1 MSKAFLPLAIL
12 LALGA
17 CGPQPAQ
24 VTASLPADAIVGA
37 GDPLRSAAANTS
49 VAFGSP
55 RLLAGRPADAA
66 RAVAQMEYLAVQIPN
81 NPRFLGLSPT
91 TGSQLV
97 AARREWRGA
106 LGIPAEQPPQAV
118 IDSLYAAAR
127 ALQAGQRDA
136 AAAALPASVFPQGG
150 QTALL
155 RLASLPSL
163 PLTND
168 AAVMVSQSLQ
178 RSEPNPGRF

>member
-12 LALGA
+12 VSLSA

-24 VTASLPADAIVGA
+24 LNASLPFDAIQGA

-49 VAFGSP
+49 VVFGSP
-55 RLLAGRPADAA
+55 QQLAGRPADAA

-81 NPRFLGLSPT
+81 NPRFPGISPT
-91 TGSQLV
+91 TGSQFA
-97 AARREWRGA
+97 AARREWRTA

-118 IDSLYAAAR
+118 IESLYAASR

-136 AAAALPASVFPQGG
+136 AAAALPTSVFPQGG

-168 AAVMVSQSLQ
+168 AAVTAAQTLQ
-178 RSEPNPGRF
+178 RTEIGRGRF

>member
-1 MSKAFLPLAIL
+1 MSKVFLPLAIL
-12 LALGA
+12 LSVSA
-17 CGPQPAQ
+17 CGPQPPQ
-24 VTASLPADAIVGA
+24 VSASLPPDAILGA

-49 VAFGSP
+49 VVFGSP
-55 RLLAGRPADAA
+55 QQLAGRPAEAA

-81 NPRFLGLSPT
+81 NPRFPGVSPT
-91 TGSQLV
+91 VESQFV

-118 IDSLYAAAR
+118 IESLYAASR
-127 ALQAGQRDA
+127 ALQAGQKDA
-136 AAAALPASVFPQGG
+136 AAAALPAHVFPQGG

-155 RLASLPSL
+155 RLASLPRL

-168 AAVMVSQSLQ
+168 AAVAASQTLQ
-178 RSEPNPGRF
+178 RSEAGRGRF